1 MIDTLDPTTVTDG
14 EHTVEDLDQEDDPG
28 VGGESLGETEC
39 ASASALVEGSDAES
53 TSRSG
58 GSRSSTPVSNKG
70 KRKRKRS
77 KGEVV
82 EDVMSKV
89 MKTVTEGLRESDKM
103 FLDMEEKRMK
113 FEEQKREER
122 KFQLQMM

>member
-53 TSRSG
+53 T
-58 GSRSSTPVSNKG
+58 
-70 KRKRKRS
+70 KRKRS

-122 KFQLQMM
+122 KFQLQMMQILVGSSVMYL